1 MRNKLIGLLL
11 FFTLLAGT
19 ILPVNAV
26 DKKVNIYVFYS
37 HTCIHCAAEEVY
49 LDKLKTEDSSLSVY
63 RYEITDSKE
72 NQELMKKVG
81 DLLNT
86 NISTVPFVIIGNR
99 TITGFTEGISD
110 VSIDS
115 AITYVKEHNVRDLVG
130 EMLGI
135 VTPST
140 GGETTNNSSTVTLP
154 FFGTVDASRVSLP
167 LMTIVLGT
175 LDGFNPCAM
184 WVLLLLI
191 SMLLN
196 SKNRFRMWI
205 LGGTFLLTSAF
216 MYFLFMLSWLNIT
229 VIFGKILYLRLLIGI
244 VAIGGGA
251 WNIKTG
257 MKKDDGCDVVDVDQ
271 RKKLRKRIQGI
282 SSQSVFILAIFGM
295 MGLAV
300 SVNLIELLC
309 SAGFPVLFTQVLS
322 LNHLTNLQYIGYL
335 LLYVFF
341 FLLDDLV
348 VFIIAMKTSELTGI
362 STKYG
367 KYSHLVGGA
376 VMILLGIL
384 MVLKPEWL
392 MLNF

>member
-26 DKKVNIYVFYS
+26 DKKINIYVFYS
-37 HTCIHCAAEEVY
+37 RTCIHCAAEEIY
-49 LDKLKTEDSSLSVY
+49 LDKLKSEDSSLSIY

-86 NISTVPFVIIGNR
+86 NITTVPYVIIGNR
-99 TITGFTEGISD
+99 TITGFTEGVSD

-140 GGETTNNSSTVTLP
+140 GGETTNTSSTVTLP
-154 FFGTVDASRVSLP
+154 FFGTVDASKISLP

-196 SKNRFRMWI
+196 SKNRLRMWI
-205 LGGTFLLTSAF
+205 LGGTFLLTSAL
-216 MYFLFMLSWLNIT
+216 MYFMFMLSWLNIT
-229 VIFGKILYLRLLIGI
+229 VIFGKILYLRLLIGV

-257 MKKDDGCDVVDVDQ
+257 LKKDDGCDVVDVDQ

-282 SSQSVFILAIFGM
+282 SSQNVFILAIFGM
-295 MGLAV
+295 MGLAI

-322 LNHLTNLQYIGYL
+322 LNHLSNLQYIGYL

-392 MLNF
+392 TLNF

>member
-11 FFTLLAGT
+11 FITLLAGM
-19 ILPVNAV
+19 ILPVNAIE
-26 DKKVNIYVFYS
+26 KKINIYVFYS
-37 HTCIHCAAEEVY
+37 RTCIHCAAEEVY
-49 LDKLKTEDSSLSVY
+49 LDKLKSEDSSLSVY

-86 NISTVPFVIIGNR
+86 NITTVPYVIIGNR
-99 TITGFTEGISD
+99 TITGFTEGVSD

-140 GGETTNNSSTVTLP
+140 DGETTNNSSTVTLP

-196 SKNRFRMWI
+196 SKNRLRMWI
-205 LGGTFLLTSAF
+205 LGGTFLLTSAL
-216 MYFLFMLSWLNIT
+216 MYFMFMLSWLNIT
-229 VIFGKILYLRLLIGI
+229 VIFGKILYLRLLIGV
-244 VAIGGGA
+244 VAIVGGA

-257 MKKDDGCDVVDVDQ
+257 LKKDDGCDVVDVDQ

-282 SSQSVFILAIFGM
+282 SSQSVFILAIFGI
-295 MGLAV
+295 MGLAI

-322 LNHLTNLQYIGYL
+322 LNHLSNLQYIGYL

>member
-1 MRNKLIGLLL
+1 MRNKLIGLFL

-37 HTCIHCAAEEVY
+37 RTCIHCAAEEVY
-49 LDKLKTEDSSLSVY
+49 LDKLKSEDSSLSLY

-99 TITGFTEGISD
+99 TITGFTEGVSD
-110 VSIDS
+110 ISIDS

-140 GGETTNNSSTVTLP
+140 GGETTNTSSTVTLP

-376 VMILLGIL
+376 VMVLLGIL

>member
-26 DKKVNIYVFYS
+26 DKKINIYVFYS
-37 HTCIHCAAEEVY
+37 RTCIHCAAEEVY
-49 LDKLKTEDSSLSVY
+49 LDKLKSEDSSLSIY

-86 NISTVPFVIIGNR
+86 NITTVPYVIIGNR
-99 TITGFTEGISD
+99 TITGFTEGVSD

-140 GGETTNNSSTVTLP
+140 GGETTNTSSTVTLP
-154 FFGTVDASRVSLP
+154 FFGTVDASKISLP

-196 SKNRFRMWI
+196 SKNRLRMWI
-205 LGGTFLLTSAF
+205 LGGTFLLTSAL
-216 MYFLFMLSWLNIT
+216 MYFMFMLSWLNIT

-244 VAIGGGA
+244 VAIVGGA

-257 MKKDDGCDVVDVDQ
+257 LKKDDGCDVVDVDQ

-282 SSQSVFILAIFGM
+282 SSQNVFILAIFGM
-295 MGLAV
+295 MGLAI

-322 LNHLTNLQYIGYL
+322 LNHLSNLQYIGYL

-392 MLNF
+392 TLNF

>member
-1 MRNKLIGLLL
+1 
-11 FFTLLAGT
+11 
-19 ILPVNAV
+19 
-26 DKKVNIYVFYS
+26 
-37 HTCIHCAAEEVY
+37 
-49 LDKLKTEDSSLSVY
+49 
-63 RYEITDSKE
+63 
-72 NQELMKKVG
+72 
-81 DLLNT
+81 
-86 NISTVPFVIIGNR
+86 
-99 TITGFTEGISD
+99 
-110 VSIDS
+110 
-115 AITYVKEHNVRDLVG
+115 
-130 EMLGI
+130 
-135 VTPST
+135 
-140 GGETTNNSSTVTLP
+140 
-154 FFGTVDASRVSLP
+154 
-167 LMTIVLGT
+167 
-175 LDGFNPCAM
+175 
-184 WVLLLLI
+184 
-191 SMLLN
+191 
-196 SKNRFRMWI
+196 
-205 LGGTFLLTSAF
+205 
-216 MYFLFMLSWLNIT
+216 
-229 VIFGKILYLRLLIGI
+229 LIGI

-282 SSQSVFILAIFGM
+282 SSQSVFILAVFGM

-322 LNHLTNLQYIGYL
+322 LNHLSNLQYIGYL

>member
-26 DKKVNIYVFYS
+26 DKKTNIYVFYS
-37 HTCIHCAAEEVY
+37 RTCIHCAAEEIY
-49 LDKLKTEDSSLSVY
+49 LDKLKSEDSSLSIY

-86 NISTVPFVIIGNR
+86 NITTVPYVIIGNR
-99 TITGFTEGISD
+99 TITGFTEGVSD

-140 GGETTNNSSTVTLP
+140 GGETTNTSSTVTLP
-154 FFGTVDASRVSLP
+154 FFGTVDASKISLP

-196 SKNRFRMWI
+196 SKNRLRMWI
-205 LGGTFLLTSAF
+205 LGGTFLLTSAL
-216 MYFLFMLSWLNIT
+216 MYFMFMLSWLNIT
-229 VIFGKILYLRLLIGI
+229 VIFGKILYLRLLIGV

-257 MKKDDGCDVVDVDQ
+257 LKKDDGCDVVDVDQ

-282 SSQSVFILAIFGM
+282 SSQNVFILAIFGM
-295 MGLAV
+295 MGLAI

-322 LNHLTNLQYIGYL
+322 LNHLSNLQYIGYL

-392 MLNF
+392 TLNF

>member
-1 MRNKLIGLLL
+1 MRNKLIGLFL
-11 FFTLLAGT
+11 FFTLLAAT

-26 DKKVNIYVFYS
+26 DKKINIYVFYS
-37 HTCIHCAAEEVY
+37 RTCIHCAAEEVY
-49 LDKLKTEDSSLSVY
+49 LDKLKSEDSSLNVY

-72 NQELMKKVG
+72 NQELMKKIG

-86 NISTVPFVIIGNR
+86 NISTVPYVIIGNR
-99 TITGFTEGISD
+99 TITGFTEGVSD

-135 VTPST
+135 VTPSS

-191 SMLLN
+191 SLLLN

-322 LNHLTNLQYIGYL
+322 LNHLSNLQYVGYL

>member
-1 MRNKLIGLLL
+1 
-11 FFTLLAGT
+11 
-19 ILPVNAV
+19 
-26 DKKVNIYVFYS
+26 
-37 HTCIHCAAEEVY
+37 
-49 LDKLKTEDSSLSVY
+49 
-63 RYEITDSKE
+63 
-72 NQELMKKVG
+72 
-81 DLLNT
+81 
-86 NISTVPFVIIGNR
+86 VIIGNR
-99 TITGFTEGISD
+99 TITGFTEGVSD

-196 SKNRFRMWI
+196 SKNRLRMWI
-205 LGGTFLLTSAF
+205 LGGTFLLTSAL
-216 MYFLFMLSWLNIT
+216 MYFMFMLSWLNIT
-229 VIFGKILYLRLLIGI
+229 VIFGKILYLRLLIGV

-257 MKKDDGCDVVDVDQ
+257 LKKDDGCDVVDVDQ

-282 SSQSVFILAIFGM
+282 SSQSVFILAILGM

-322 LNHLTNLQYIGYL
+322 LNHLSNLQYIGYL

-348 VFIIAMKTSELTGI
+348 VFIVAMKTSELTGI

-392 MLNF
+392 TLNF

>member
-11 FFTLLAGT
+11 FITLLAGM
-19 ILPVNAV
+19 ILPVNAIE
-26 DKKVNIYVFYS
+26 KKINIYVFYS
-37 HTCIHCAAEEVY
+37 RTCIHCAAEEVY
-49 LDKLKTEDSSLSVY
+49 LDKLKSEDSSLSVY

-86 NISTVPFVIIGNR
+86 NITTVPYVIIGNR
-99 TITGFTEGISD
+99 TITGFTEGVSD

-140 GGETTNNSSTVTLP
+140 DGETTNNSSTVTLP

-196 SKNRFRMWI
+196 SKNRLRMWI
-205 LGGTFLLTSAF
+205 LGGTFLLTSAL
-216 MYFLFMLSWLNIT
+216 MYFMFMLSWLNIT
-229 VIFGKILYLRLLIGI
+229 VIFGKILYLRLLIGV
-244 VAIGGGA
+244 VAIVGGA

-257 MKKDDGCDVVDVDQ
+257 LKKDDGCDVVDVDQ

-282 SSQSVFILAIFGM
+282 SSQSVFILAILGI
-295 MGLAV
+295 MGLAI

-322 LNHLTNLQYIGYL
+322 LNHLSNLQYIGYL

>member
-11 FFTLLAGT
+11 FITLLAGM
-19 ILPVNAV
+19 ILPVNAIE
-26 DKKVNIYVFYS
+26 KKINIYVFYS
-37 HTCIHCAAEEVY
+37 RTCIHCAAEEVY
-49 LDKLKTEDSSLSVY
+49 LDKLKSEDSSLSVY

-86 NISTVPFVIIGNR
+86 NITTVPYVIIGNR
-99 TITGFTEGISD
+99 TITGFTEGVSD

-140 GGETTNNSSTVTLP
+140 DGETTNNSSTVTLP

-196 SKNRFRMWI
+196 SKNRLRMWI
-205 LGGTFLLTSAF
+205 LGGTFLLTSAL
-216 MYFLFMLSWLNIT
+216 MYFMFMLSWLNIT
-229 VIFGKILYLRLLIGI
+229 VIFGKILYLRLLIGV
-244 VAIGGGA
+244 VAIVGGA

-257 MKKDDGCDVVDVDQ
+257 LKKDDGCDVVDVDQ

-282 SSQSVFILAIFGM
+282 SSQSVFILAIFGI
-295 MGLAV
+295 MGLAI

-322 LNHLTNLQYIGYL
+322 LNHLSNLQYIGYL

-341 FLLDDLV
+341 FLLDDMV